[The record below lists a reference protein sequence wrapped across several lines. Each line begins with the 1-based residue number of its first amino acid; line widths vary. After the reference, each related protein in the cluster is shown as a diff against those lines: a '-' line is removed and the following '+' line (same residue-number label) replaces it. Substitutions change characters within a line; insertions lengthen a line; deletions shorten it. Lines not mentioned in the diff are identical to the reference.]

1 MQIEVDKEE
10 RSISVV
16 EAIHTRDREFE
27 PFAFRIN
34 SETLPE
40 LVEPYQ
46 PRKRGAGRPAKGPF
60 DPARD
65 IPEDVHRTALDTVFA
80 EGSIG
85 QLPRVSETA
94 ERGLRAAGSKVR
106 GNHATK
112 VAAFLREQQMV
123 IREGNAYRL
132 NPDLRI

>member
-16 EAIHTRDREFE
+16 EAIPIRDREFE

-65 IPEDVHRTALDTVFA
+65 IPEDVTARRWMPFL
-80 EGSIG
+80 
-85 QLPRVSETA
+85 R
-94 ERGLRAAGSKVR
+94 RAASA
-106 GNHATK
+106 ATANTK
-112 VAAFLREQQMV
+112 N
-123 IREGNAYRL
+123 G
-132 NPDLRI
+132 